1 MVDDPAGS
9 RLVDR
14 QRRFAESQIEDAAMA
29 LFVERGFDAVT
40 VQEIA
45 EAAGTSSRTF
55 FRYFPTKVDV
65 VRGFHR
71 RLLDRLIRAALA
83 RPADEDGVRA
93 LRAAFLRTAE
103 MGPAQVERVLRIG
116 QVLTGSAGAAAR
128 DIAYETR
135 CADELAT
142 FVGSRLPGEAEGG
155 VTSRVV
161 AVSMLATAQ
170 AVFASWLAAH
180 GERSLTTLLTEAF
193 DVLDAGFGS
202 TRHPSAAASRRPL

>member
-1 MVDDPAGS
+1 MAAS

-45 EAAGTSSRTF
+45 AAAGTSSRTF

-93 LRAAFLRTAE
+93 LRAAFLRTAD
-103 MGPAQVERVLRIG
+103 MDPAQVDRVVRIG

-128 DIAYETR
+128 DVAYETR
-135 CADELAT
+135 CAGELAA
-142 FVGSRLPGEAEGG
+142 FVASRLPGGADDG
-155 VTSRVV
+155 VTSQVV

-170 AVFASWLAAH
+170 AVFASWLAAR
-180 GERSLTTLLTEAF
+180 GERSLTALLTEAF
-193 DVLDAGFGS
+193 DVLEAGFGPV
-202 TRHPSAAASRRPL
+202 RGSAAAAPRQLP